1 MATNGN
7 STRGRGRPPKDK
19 TIVLKAL
26 TETTDTN
33 LLLQTALSA
42 DKEFVVAVAQNPNC
56 PPALLK
62 QLSKSPIRV
71 VQSAVASNPS
81 TPVNLLIKLSTSR
94 LGYVRRA
101 VAGNLSM
108 PVDALARLL
117 AGDLNYDDRIK
128 KHILEHPQANFIMKL
143 ADQYARARK
152 ASNVGKS
159 PTPSV
164 VPKAPAPARAAAPKH
179 PVSDPKIL
187 VQTLKQLRQEC
198 VGLLQDPSMP
208 SAVLSEAA
216 HSFFPSQRRAV
227 AGNPSTPQIRL
238 DDLIYGDKKS
248 VRNLAV
254 ANSHSS
260 APFVAEDPT
269 LKTRYRECQKQIAA
283 LFRDPQLPSA
293 RLAAGAREKQNEV
306 RAAIAHNPSTP
317 PWVLKRLVGDEDADV
332 RRAAVANPAWSLTE
346 LAPHIDQRLPGHTDM
361 FIARIKKEMHDS
373 FNKAQKSK
381 EVEGVLLYFAANHI
395 QFILEA
401 DRQGTSYQ
409 RRMDPMNL
417 WKATGHGEPPI
428 IYQLAEAL
436 PKQHTKVLKQVAFKD
451 PVLRRYLA

>member
-81 TPVNLLIKLSTSR
+81 TPVNLLVKLSTSR

-101 VAGNLSM
+101 TAGNLSM

-128 KHILEHPQANFIMKL
+128 KHILKHPQANFIMKL

-152 ASNVGKS
+152 AP
-159 PTPSV
+159 PTNA
-164 VPKAPAPARAAAPKH
+164 VPKAPAPARAAAPVH

-187 VQTLKQLRQEC
+187 VQTLRQLRQEC
-198 VGLLQDPSMP
+198 VGLLQDPAMP

-248 VRNLAV
+248 VRSLAI
-254 ANSHSS
+254 ANSHSN
-260 APFVAEDPT
+260 APSVAEDPT

-283 LFRDPQLPSA
+283 LFRDPQLPTTF
-293 RLAAGAREKQNEV
+293 LAAGAREKQNEI

-317 PWVLKRLVGDEDADV
+317 GWVLKRLVADEDADV
-332 RRAAVANPAWSLTE
+332 RRAAVANPAWSLSQ
-346 LAPHIDQRLPGHTDM
+346 LAPHIDQRFPGHTDM

-381 EVEGVLLYFAANHI
+381 EVEGVLLYFAASYI
-395 QFILEA
+395 QFTLEA
-401 DRQGTSYQ
+401 DKRGTSYQ
-409 RRMDPMNL
+409 RRMDPINL

-436 PKQHTKVLKQVAFKD
+436 PKQHLDVLKQVVFKD